1 MMYELH
7 NLTLDE
13 IKRTLHSKYLKKK
26 VFESTSEGFNK
37 ILIPSI
43 MEIDLDR
50 NHEQSQER
58 INAFTIPMRGI
69 LTKFFLGCKIE
80 RKKVVTSNAI
90 IA

>member
-1 MMYELH
+1 MHISYEYFVNTMMYELH

-13 IKRTLHSKYLKKK
+13 IKITLYSKYLKKK

-43 MEIDLDR
+43 IELDPDQ

-58 INAFTIPMRGI
+58 INAFTITMRGI
-69 LTKFFLGCKIE
+69 LTKFF
-80 RKKVVTSNAI
+80 
-90 IA
+90 